1 MRTEKKNL
9 WILTEE
15 RPKTNVLEMILSYF
29 AKDKKCGFFGD
40 NLRIIPL
47 LDENE
52 RFDFIYK
59 VLGFSCARVD
69 NRVFKFCG
77 FFSFLS
83 RSETTR
89 NRCASLCNRRN

>member
-47 LDENE
+47 LDE
-52 RFDFIYK
+52 K
-59 VLGFSCARVD
+59 
-69 NRVFKFCG
+69 
-77 FFSFLS
+77 
-83 RSETTR
+83 
-89 NRCASLCNRRN
+89 